1 MRSSSPAT
9 LPEQELG
16 GFAPKPLE
24 EPVTKPAGPFSLPIF
39 HNPPMAW
46 LTALGTAMLLYLL
59 LAAVRGLVRRH
70 HTRMLATERVEL
82 MEMPLEVLS
91 RTTTPFLIA
100 ISIFFGMQLLTASP
114 GTRHALD
121 AAVTIVVFWQAGVWS
136 SAAVTAWLERKRKGQ
151 LATDRAAASS
161 IAIVA
166 FIARAVAWVMIV
178 LLALENLGVNI
189 TTLVAGLGVGG
200 VAVALAL
207 QNILGDLF
215 ASLSITFDQPFFVGD
230 FVTVDSFLGSVEHIG
245 IKSTRLRSLTGEQI
259 IMSNADLLKSR
270 LRNYGR
276 MKERRVLFTIG
287 VTYDTPVE
295 KLQQIPG
302 IIRRIIESQEGAR
315 FDRSHFANH
324 GACSLD
330 FETVYYVLSADY
342 NRHMDLQQEIRL
354 QLHREFD
361 RLGVE
366 FAYPT
371 QRLILERA
379 ASAGS
384 AADRTL
390 MTREAAPRSAH
401 GR

>member
-1 MRSSSPAT
+1 M
-9 LPEQELG
+9 
-16 GFAPKPLE
+16 
-24 EPVTKPAGPFSLPIF
+24 TKLAGPFSLPVF
-39 HNPPMAW
+39 HNPPVAW
-46 LTALGTAMLLYLL
+46 LTALGTAVLLYLL

-70 HTRMLATERVEL
+70 HARMLATERVEI

-100 ISIFFGMQLLTASP
+100 ISLFIGTQLLTLSP
-114 GTRHALD
+114 RTRHGLD
-121 AAVTIVVFWQAGVWS
+121 AAVTIVMFWQAGVWI

-245 IKSTRLRSLTGEQI
+245 IKSTRLRSITGEQI
-259 IMSNADLLKSR
+259 IMSNMDLLKSR

-302 IIRRIIESQEGAR
+302 IIRGIIESQEGTR

-342 NRHMDLQQEIRL
+342 TRHMDIQQEIRL

-371 QRLILERA
+371 QRLILEHA
-379 ASAGS
+379 ATGAGT
-384 AADRTL
+384 ADLTL
-390 MTREAAPRSAH
+390 MPREAAPRSAH

>member
-1 MRSSSPAT
+1 VT
-9 LPEQELG
+9 LP
-16 GFAPKPLE
+16 ASPL
-24 EPVTKPAGPFSLPIF
+24 ALPLF
-39 HNPPMAW
+39 HNSPVAC
-46 LTALGTAMLLYLL
+46 LTALAASVLLYLA
-59 LAAVRGLVRRH
+59 LATVRRFVRH
-70 HTRMLATERVEL
+70 HHQRMLATERVEL

-91 RTTTPFLIA
+91 HTTTLFLAAVSLFI
-100 ISIFFGMQLLTASP
+100 GLQLLAASAR
-114 GTRHALD
+114 TRHVFD
-121 AAVTIVVFWQAGVWS
+121 ATITLVAFWQAGVWA

-151 LATDRAAASS
+151 LASDRAAASS
-161 IAIVA
+161 IGVVA
-166 FIARAVAWVMIV
+166 FIARAVVWVMV
-178 LLALENLGVNI
+178 ALLALENVGVNI

-230 FVTVDSFLGSVEHIG
+230 FVIVDAFMGSVEHIG

-259 IMSNADLLKSR
+259 VMSNADLLKSR

-276 MKERRVLFTIG
+276 MTERRVLFTIG
-287 VTYDTPVE
+287 VTYDAPVE
-295 KLQQIPG
+295 KLEQIPG
-302 IIRRIIESQEGAR
+302 IIRGIIEAQEGTR
-315 FDRSHFANH
+315 FDRCHFANH

-342 NRHMDLQQEIRL
+342 NRHMDIQQEIRL
-354 QLHREFD
+354 RIHREFA

-379 ASAGS
+379 AAPERAASPAPAFLRSGS
-384 AADRTL
+384 
-390 MTREAAPRSAH
+390 
-401 GR
+401 